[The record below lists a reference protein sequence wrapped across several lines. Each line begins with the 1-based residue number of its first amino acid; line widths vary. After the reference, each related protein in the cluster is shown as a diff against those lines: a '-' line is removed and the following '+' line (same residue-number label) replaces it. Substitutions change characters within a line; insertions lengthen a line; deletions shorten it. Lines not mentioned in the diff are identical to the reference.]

1 MSGGRGGREATTRR
15 AIEEEEEEE
24 ARADD
29 AVTDWAVWQLVDPLL
44 PTGGFAHSQGL
55 EAAAHAGLVA
65 GGDER
70 ATRRGEDVGWCVET
84 FAVEACRNAASMS
97 IPFVE
102 AARYTF
108 APLAKT
114 KTRATET
121 GTETGT
127 GTDADAAARSV
138 SDADYADAVSAAV
151 ATWRSLDDRMGA
163 CLAGNHVAS
172 RASTATGAALLRAAT
187 AAFGDAESGG
197 PGPDGGGVSYSAA
210 EALRGA
216 RRASR
221 PGPASA
227 SASPASRRPGG
238 HLATSFGAVAG
249 SLGLSSARAA
259 RLFAYL
265 TLRDTLSAA
274 TRLNLVGPL
283 RAGAALRRCSGRV
296 EALAA
301 EAARGAV
308 FAARDAEALGGC
320 GATAAAK
327 RAAGS
332 SPLVDVVQGGHDALY
347 SRLFSS

>member
-1 MSGGRGGREATTRR
+1 MRGGRGGGEAKTRR
-15 AIEEEEEEE
+15 AVEDVNADETL
-24 ARADD
+24 ADD

-84 FAVEACRNAASMS
+84 FAIEACRNAASMS

-108 APLAKT
+108 APLAK
-114 KTRATET
+114 KRATET
-121 GTETGT
+121 PGT
-127 GTDADAAARSV
+127 GTDARSV
-138 SDADYADAVSAAV
+138 SDADAISAAV
-151 ATWRSLDDRMGA
+151 ATWRSLDDRAGA
-163 CLAGNHVAS
+163 CLAGNRVAS
-172 RASTATGAALLRAAT
+172 RASTATGAALLRAVT

-197 PGPDGGGVSYSAA
+197 PGPDGGGVSRVAA

-216 RRASR
+216 RAASR
-221 PGPASA
+221 P
-227 SASPASRRPGG
+227 SPTRRPGG

-301 EAARGAV
+301 EAARR
-308 FAARDAEALGGC
+308 AARAAGDAEARGGC
-320 GATAAAK
+320 AATAAAR
-327 RAAGS
+327 RAAGA

>member
-1 MSGGRGGREATTRR
+1 MRGGRGGGEAKTRR
-15 AIEEEEEEE
+15 AVEDVDADETL
-24 ARADD
+24 ADD

-84 FAVEACRNAASMS
+84 FAIEACRNAASMS

-108 APLAKT
+108 APLAK
-114 KTRATET
+114 KRAT
-121 GTETGT
+121 GTPGT
-127 GTDADAAARSV
+127 GTDARSV
-138 SDADYADAVSAAV
+138 SDADAISAAV
-151 ATWRSLDDRMGA
+151 ATWRSLDDRAGA
-163 CLAGNHVAS
+163 CLAGNRVAS
-172 RASTATGAALLRAAT
+172 RASTATGAALLRAVT

-197 PGPDGGGVSYSAA
+197 PGPDGGVSRVAA

-216 RRASR
+216 RAASR
-221 PGPASA
+221 P
-227 SASPASRRPGG
+227 SPTRRPGG

-283 RAGAALRRCSGRV
+283 RAGALLRRCSGRV

-301 EAARGAV
+301 EAARGAAR
-308 FAARDAEALGGC
+308 AAGDAEARGAC
-320 GATAAAK
+320 AATAAAR
-327 RAAGS
+327 RAAGA

>member
-1 MSGGRGGREATTRR
+1 MRGGRGGGEAKTRR
-15 AIEEEEEEE
+15 AVEDVDADETL
-24 ARADD
+24 ADD

-84 FAVEACRNAASMS
+84 FAIEACRNAASMS

-108 APLAKT
+108 APLAK
-114 KTRATET
+114 KRAT
-121 GTETGT
+121 GTPGT
-127 GTDADAAARSV
+127 GTDARAV
-138 SDADYADAVSAAV
+138 SDADAISAAV
-151 ATWRSLDDRMGA
+151 ATWRSLDDRAGA
-163 CLAGNHVAS
+163 CLAGNRVAS
-172 RASTATGAALLRAAT
+172 RASTATGAALLRAVT

-197 PGPDGGGVSYSAA
+197 PGPDGGGVSRVAA

-216 RRASR
+216 RAASR
-221 PGPASA
+221 P
-227 SASPASRRPGG
+227 SPTRRPGG

-283 RAGAALRRCSGRV
+283 RAGALLRRCSGRV

-301 EAARGAV
+301 EAARGAAR
-308 FAARDAEALGGC
+308 AAGDAEARGAC
-320 GATAAAK
+320 AATAAAR
-327 RAAGS
+327 RAAGA

>member
-1 MSGGRGGREATTRR
+1 MRGGRGGGEAKTRR
-15 AIEEEEEEE
+15 AVEDVDADETL
-24 ARADD
+24 ADD

-84 FAVEACRNAASMS
+84 FAIEACRNAASMS

-108 APLAKT
+108 APLAK
-114 KTRATET
+114 KRAT
-121 GTETGT
+121 GTPGT
-127 GTDADAAARSV
+127 GTDARAV
-138 SDADYADAVSAAV
+138 SDADAISAAV
-151 ATWRSLDDRMGA
+151 ATWRSLDDRAGA
-163 CLAGNHVAS
+163 CLAGNRVAS
-172 RASTATGAALLRAAT
+172 RASTATGAALLRAVT

-197 PGPDGGGVSYSAA
+197 PGPDGGGVSRVAA

-216 RRASR
+216 RAASR
-221 PGPASA
+221 P
-227 SASPASRRPGG
+227 SPTRRPGG

-301 EAARGAV
+301 EAARGAAR
-308 FAARDAEALGGC
+308 AAGDAEARGAC
-320 GATAAAK
+320 AATAAAR
-327 RAAGS
+327 RAAGA

>member
-1 MSGGRGGREATTRR
+1 MRGGRGGGEAKTRR
-15 AIEEEEEEE
+15 AVEDVNADETL
-24 ARADD
+24 ADD

-84 FAVEACRNAASMS
+84 FAIEACRNAASMS

-108 APLAKT
+108 APLAK
-114 KTRATET
+114 KRATET
-121 GTETGT
+121 PGT
-127 GTDADAAARSV
+127 GTDARSV
-138 SDADYADAVSAAV
+138 SDADAISAAV
-151 ATWRSLDDRMGA
+151 ATWRSLDDRAGA
-163 CLAGNHVAS
+163 CLAGNRVAS
-172 RASTATGAALLRAAT
+172 RASTATGAALLRAVT

-197 PGPDGGGVSYSAA
+197 PGPDGGGVSRVAA

-216 RRASR
+216 RAASR
-221 PGPASA
+221 P
-227 SASPASRRPGG
+227 SPTRRPGG

-283 RAGAALRRCSGRV
+283 RAGALLRRCSGRV

-301 EAARGAV
+301 EAARGAAR
-308 FAARDAEALGGC
+308 AAGDAEARGGC
-320 GATAAAK
+320 AATAAAR
-327 RAAGS
+327 RAAGA

>member
-1 MSGGRGGREATTRR
+1 MRGGRGGGEAKTRR
-15 AIEEEEEEE
+15 AVEDVDADETL
-24 ARADD
+24 ADD

-84 FAVEACRNAASMS
+84 FAIEACRNAASMS

-108 APLAKT
+108 APLAK
-114 KTRATET
+114 KRAT
-121 GTETGT
+121 GTPGT
-127 GTDADAAARSV
+127 GTDARSV
-138 SDADYADAVSAAV
+138 SDADAISAAV
-151 ATWRSLDDRMGA
+151 ATWRSLDDRAGA
-163 CLAGNHVAS
+163 CLAGNRVAS
-172 RASTATGAALLRAAT
+172 RASTATGAALLRAVT

-197 PGPDGGGVSYSAA
+197 PGPDGGGVSRVAA

-216 RRASR
+216 RAASR
-221 PGPASA
+221 P
-227 SASPASRRPGG
+227 SPTRRPGG

-283 RAGAALRRCSGRV
+283 RAGALLRRCSGRV

-301 EAARGAV
+301 EAARGAAR
-308 FAARDAEALGGC
+308 AAGDAEARGAC
-320 GATAAAK
+320 AATAAAR
-327 RAAGS
+327 RAAGA

>member
-1 MSGGRGGREATTRR
+1 MRGGRGGGEAKTRR
-15 AIEEEEEEE
+15 AVEDVDADETL
-24 ARADD
+24 ADD

-84 FAVEACRNAASMS
+84 FAIEACRNAASMS

-108 APLAKT
+108 APLAK
-114 KTRATET
+114 KRAT
-121 GTETGT
+121 GTPGT
-127 GTDADAAARSV
+127 GTDARSV
-138 SDADYADAVSAAV
+138 SDADAISAAV
-151 ATWRSLDDRMGA
+151 ATWRSLDDRAGA
-163 CLAGNHVAS
+163 CLAGNRVAS
-172 RASTATGAALLRAAT
+172 RASAATGAALLRAVT

-197 PGPDGGGVSYSAA
+197 PGPDGGGVSRVAA

-216 RRASR
+216 RAASR
-221 PGPASA
+221 P
-227 SASPASRRPGG
+227 SPTRRPGG

-283 RAGAALRRCSGRV
+283 RAGALLRRCSGRV

-301 EAARGAV
+301 EAARGAAR
-308 FAARDAEALGGC
+308 AAGDAEAR
-320 GATAAAK
+320 GACAAAAAAR
-327 RAAGS
+327 RAAGA

>member
-1 MSGGRGGREATTRR
+1 MRGGRGGAEAKTRR
-15 AIEEEEEEE
+15 AVEDVDADETL
-24 ARADD
+24 ADD

-84 FAVEACRNAASMS
+84 FAIEACRNAASMS

-108 APLAKT
+108 SPLAK
-114 KTRATET
+114 KRATET
-121 GTETGT
+121 LGTETPGTETPGT
-127 GTDADAAARSV
+127 GTDARAV
-138 SDADYADAVSAAV
+138 SDADAISAAV
-151 ATWRSLDDRMGA
+151 ATWRSLDDRAGA
-163 CLAGNHVAS
+163 CLAGNRVAS
-172 RASTATGAALLRAAT
+172 HASTATGAALLRAVT

-197 PGPDGGGVSYSAA
+197 PGPDGGGVSRVAA
-210 EALRGA
+210 EALRVA
-216 RRASR
+216 RAASR
-221 PGPASA
+221 P
-227 SASPASRRPGG
+227 SPTRRPGG

-301 EAARGAV
+301 EAARGAAR
-308 FAARDAEALGGC
+308 AAGDAEARGGC
-320 GATAAAK
+320 AATAAAR
-327 RAAGS
+327 RAAGA

>member
-1 MSGGRGGREATTRR
+1 MRGGRGGGEAKTRR
-15 AIEEEEEEE
+15 AVEDVDADETL
-24 ARADD
+24 ADD

-84 FAVEACRNAASMS
+84 FAIEACRNAASMS

-108 APLAKT
+108 APLAK
-114 KTRATET
+114 KRAT
-121 GTETGT
+121 GTPGT
-127 GTDADAAARSV
+127 GTDARSV
-138 SDADYADAVSAAV
+138 SDADAISAAV
-151 ATWRSLDDRMGA
+151 ATWRSLDDRAGA
-163 CLAGNHVAS
+163 CLAGNRVAS
-172 RASTATGAALLRAAT
+172 RASTATGAALLRAVT

-197 PGPDGGGVSYSAA
+197 PGPDGGGVSRVAA

-216 RRASR
+216 RAASR
-221 PGPASA
+221 P
-227 SASPASRRPGG
+227 SPTRRPGG

-283 RAGAALRRCSGRV
+283 RAGALLRRCSGRV

-301 EAARGAV
+301 EAARGA
-308 FAARDAEALGGC
+308 A
-320 GATAAAK
+320 
-327 RAAGS
+327 RAAGDAGARR
-332 SPLVDVVQGGHDALY
+332 VRGDGGGEARRGRLAARGRRPGRTRRALLPTLLQLN
-347 SRLFSS
+347 RD

>member
-1 MSGGRGGREATTRR
+1 M
-15 AIEEEEEEE
+15 
-24 ARADD
+24 
-29 AVTDWAVWQLVDPLL
+29 WQLVDPLL

-55 EAAAHAGLVA
+55 EAAAQAGLVA

-108 APLAKT
+108 APLAK
-114 KTRATET
+114 KRATT
-121 GTETGT
+121 GTATATAT
-127 GTDADAAARSV
+127 GTDGGARSV
-138 SDADYADAVSAAV
+138 SDADSVSAAV

-197 PGPDGGGVSYSAA
+197 TGPDGGGVSYSAA

-221 PGPASA
+221 PGPVSASA
-227 SASPASRRPGG
+227 SASASASTSPALRRPGG

-283 RAGAALRRCSGRV
+283 RAGAALRRWSGRV

-301 EAARGAV
+301 EAARGAAR
-308 FAARDAEALGGC
+308 AARDAEARGGC

>member
-1 MSGGRGGREATTRR
+1 MRGGRGGAEAKTRR
-15 AIEEEEEEE
+15 AVEDVDADETL
-24 ARADD
+24 ADD

-84 FAVEACRNAASMS
+84 FAIEACRNAASMS

-108 APLAKT
+108 SPLAK
-114 KTRATET
+114 KRATET
-121 GTETGT
+121 PGTETPGTETPGT
-127 GTDADAAARSV
+127 GTDARAV
-138 SDADYADAVSAAV
+138 SDADAISAAV
-151 ATWRSLDDRMGA
+151 ATWRSLDDRAGA
-163 CLAGNHVAS
+163 CLAGNRVAS
-172 RASTATGAALLRAAT
+172 HASTATGAALLRAVT

-197 PGPDGGGVSYSAA
+197 PGPDGGGVSRVAA
-210 EALRGA
+210 EALRVA
-216 RRASR
+216 RAASR
-221 PGPASA
+221 P
-227 SASPASRRPGG
+227 SPTRRPGG

-301 EAARGAV
+301 EAARARRARGWRRGGARRV
-308 FAARDAEALGGC
+308 RGDGGGEARA
-320 GATAAAK
+320 GA
-327 RAAGS
+327 

>member
-1 MSGGRGGREATTRR
+1 MRGGRGGGEAKTRR
-15 AIEEEEEEE
+15 AVEDVDADETL
-24 ARADD
+24 ADD

-84 FAVEACRNAASMS
+84 FAIEACRNAASMS

-108 APLAKT
+108 APLAK
-114 KTRATET
+114 KRAT
-121 GTETGT
+121 GTPGT
-127 GTDADAAARSV
+127 GTDARSV
-138 SDADYADAVSAAV
+138 SDADAISAAV
-151 ATWRSLDDRMGA
+151 ATWRSLDDRAGA
-163 CLAGNHVAS
+163 CLAGNRVAS
-172 RASTATGAALLRAAT
+172 RASTATGAALLRAVT

-197 PGPDGGGVSYSAA
+197 PGPDGGGVSRVAA

-216 RRASR
+216 RAASR
-221 PGPASA
+221 P
-227 SASPASRRPGG
+227 SPTRRPGG

-283 RAGAALRRCSGRV
+283 RAGALLRRCSGRV

-301 EAARGAV
+301 EAARARARGWRRGGARRV
-308 FAARDAEALGGC
+308 RGDGGGEARRGRLAARGRRPGRTRRALLP
-320 GATAAAK
+320 TLLQLN
-327 RAAGS
+327 R
-332 SPLVDVVQGGHDALY
+332 D
-347 SRLFSS
+347 

>member
-1 MSGGRGGREATTRR
+1 MRGGRGGGEAKTRR
-15 AIEEEEEEE
+15 AIEDVDADETL
-24 ARADD
+24 ADD

-84 FAVEACRNAASMS
+84 FAIEACRNAASMS

-108 APLAKT
+108 APLAK
-114 KTRATET
+114 KRAT
-121 GTETGT
+121 GTPGT
-127 GTDADAAARSV
+127 GTDARSV
-138 SDADYADAVSAAV
+138 SDADAISAAV
-151 ATWRSLDDRMGA
+151 ATWRSLDDRAGA
-163 CLAGNHVAS
+163 CLAGNRVAS
-172 RASTATGAALLRAAT
+172 RASTATGAALLRAVT
-187 AAFGDAESGG
+187 AAFGDAENGG
-197 PGPDGGGVSYSAA
+197 PGPNGGGVSRVAA

-216 RRASR
+216 RAASR
-221 PGPASA
+221 P
-227 SASPASRRPGG
+227 SPTRRPGG

-301 EAARGAV
+301 EAARS
-308 FAARDAEALGGC
+308 AARAAGDAEARGGC
-320 GATAAAK
+320 AATAAAR
-327 RAAGS
+327 RAAGA